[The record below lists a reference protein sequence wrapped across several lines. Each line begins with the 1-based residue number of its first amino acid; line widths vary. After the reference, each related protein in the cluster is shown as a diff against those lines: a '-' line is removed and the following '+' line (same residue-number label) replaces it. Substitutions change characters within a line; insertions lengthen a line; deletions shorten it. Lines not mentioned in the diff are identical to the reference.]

1 MNEDVKKCVTMRTD
15 FFDQYFTVPDSM
27 KNDVSKFIAE
37 TEALGENCPD
47 STVFEAQ
54 FASTGLSDRFN
65 ALIGKCVPKTV
76 KMTKEQKQTS
86 KEVMKDM
93 LYENRR
99 DIAEDALKDAAED
112 VMDNIHD
119 SNIQDY
125 HDRMIEDGT
134 MADHTILKNHV
145 EDAFGVFNFL
155 KGKVKSKK

>member
-1 MNEDVKKCVTMRTD
+1 MNEDVKRCTQMRTD
-15 FFDQYFTVPDSM
+15 FFDQYFTVPDSLQS
-27 KNDVSKFIAE
+27 DVSDFIARTDE
-37 TEALGENCPD
+37 LGEKCQD
-47 STVFEAQ
+47 ATEFEAH
-54 FASTGLSDRFN
+54 FASSGLSDRFN
-65 ALIGKCVPKTV
+65 ALIAKCVPKAV

-155 KGKVKSKK
+155 KGKIKKKK